1 MEYELINPS
10 DPYTFIAKSKE
21 VAALVV
27 ANISLAYA
35 ARPKSGEDDIPI
47 FIFGGFEEW
56 YRDEFGRDYKTGYS
70 DLKEEISDALDSFMF
85 GTFEDRERYE
95 MALKCIT
102 DLDKREEFKEKWN
115 DGISSMNDIGT
126 YCHNLAKKLREAIK

>member
-35 ARPKSGEDDIPI
+35 ARPKSGEDGIPI

-56 YRDEFGRDYKTGYS
+56 YRDKFGRDYKTGYS

-95 MALKCIT
+95 IALQCIT
-102 DLDKREEFKEKWN
+102 DPDKREEFKEKWN

-126 YCHNLAKKLREAIK
+126 YCHNLSKKLREASK